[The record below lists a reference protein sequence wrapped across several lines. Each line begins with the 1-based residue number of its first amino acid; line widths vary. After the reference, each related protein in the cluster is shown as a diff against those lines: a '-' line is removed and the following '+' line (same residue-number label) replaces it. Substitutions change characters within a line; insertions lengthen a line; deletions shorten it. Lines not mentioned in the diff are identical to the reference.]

1 MIPSF
6 RSPCTTLRI
15 LVDIFTR
22 TPTYPTKTSWCQN
35 EGQPKDLG
43 PLKDLTLIP
52 WPSLWLC
59 PSLSGLIR
67 RCKGLVR
74 LHKPYKALKDLRRP
88 YKGFVR
94 PYLEGF
100 TTLSLRLF
108 KEPRPWGPHSR
119 RNGMASKHM
128 GPRGHSDPL
137 SMRKKA
143 QTARPQD
150 PCDPSSV
157 SLVSLVSCEPGGPRE
172 PHDSPVCA
180 SAIAAHQRSAS
191 PVHRGQ
197 RLFRLSNSIRLES
210 KRIF

>member
-1 MIPSF
+1 MKN
-6 RSPCTTLRI
+6 LRN
-15 LVDIFTR
+15 TQN
-22 TPTYPTKTSWCQN
+22 TSAKKGN
-35 EGQPKDLG
+35 ERNINLYN
-43 PLKDLTLIP
+43 IP

-67 RCKGLVR
+67 PCKGLVR
-74 LHKPYKALKDLRRP
+74 LHKPYKALKNLRRP

-108 KEPRPWGPHSR
+108 KEPRPRGPHSR

-150 PCDPSSV
+150 PCDCTLNPNYEDHPPRM
-157 SLVSLVSCEPGGPRE
+157 SLNIS
-172 PHDSPVCA
+172 
-180 SAIAAHQRSAS
+180 
-191 PVHRGQ
+191 HRNPC
-197 RLFRLSNSIRLES
+197 S
-210 KRIF
+210 